1 MLNVKKKP
9 STYGY
14 GEVLRRKEKEQSWKK
29 TVEIKKKEFHQHEKA
44 GRR

>member
-14 GEVLRRKEKEQSWKK
+14 GEVLRRKGAVLEKDC
-29 TVEIKKKEFHQHEKA
+29 
-44 GRR
+44 RN